1 MDADRLG
8 RYSRAI
14 SPHIDIM
21 MCIHQNAVRFHTSRL
36 MRTTIDIPERDHRL
50 FRSLAHAQNTSLS
63 KLVVELARRGL
74 EAPGRVEEAPGAYN
88 AWSREQPEQT
98 DE

>member
-1 MDADRLG
+1 
-8 RYSRAI
+8 
-14 SPHIDIM
+14 
-21 MCIHQNAVRFHTSRL
+21 

-74 EAPGRVEEAPGAYN
+74 EAPGRVDESPGVYEVSAVTGLPTFRSGRTITIEDFKSLEDEA
-88 AWSREQPEQT
+88 
-98 DE
+98 